1 MGLSMASY
9 NTDNLIA
16 PTTDWTKH
24 RAKDKKYHTIT

>member
-9 NTDNLIA
+9 TTDNLIA

-24 RAKDKKYHTIT
+24 RAEDKYHAIT